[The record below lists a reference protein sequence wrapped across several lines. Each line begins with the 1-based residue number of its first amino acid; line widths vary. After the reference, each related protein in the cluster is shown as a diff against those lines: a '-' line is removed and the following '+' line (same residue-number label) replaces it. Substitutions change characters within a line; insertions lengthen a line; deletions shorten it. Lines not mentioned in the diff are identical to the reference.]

1 MPNLVALPPSAS
13 YAIPTDAPCARL
25 YAAFLAGRSEHTLRA
40 YGQDLEAFAA
50 FLGEPSPQAALARL
64 ISCKPGDGNGLLL
77 DFRSHMIASALTP
90 ATINRRLA
98 AVRSAV
104 KLARTL
110 GFTSWTPQIDGLK
123 AQSYRDTVGPGL
135 DGTRAMLAHA
145 RAQDLVKAA
154 RDVALIRLMF
164 DLGLRRGEVA
174 GLNLEDIDRDN
185 KRVWI
190 KGKGRTQKESRTLPD
205 PTLLA
210 LADWIAVRGQIAI
223 GDELALFVGLAGST
237 HGQRITGRGLYHVIA
252 RIGLDVGIKTR
263 PHGLRHASITAA
275 LDANGGDVRAVQQ
288 HARHANPQT
297 TIRYD
302 DNRRDL
308 AGNIARSLAN
318 VL

>member
-1 MPNLVALPPSAS
+1 MRSLTVIPEQTALPRSRDDQGAL
-13 YAIPTDAPCARL
+13 L
-25 YAAFLAGRSEHTLRA
+25 YAAFLSGRSEHTLRA
-40 YGQDLEAFAA
+40 YGQDLETFAA
-50 FLGEPSPQAALARL
+50 FLREPSPQAALSHL
-64 ISCKPGDGNGLLL
+64 INCKPGDGNGLLL
-77 DFRSHMIASALTP
+77 AYRSHMINAHLTP

-110 GFTSWTPQIDGLK
+110 GFTSWTPEIDGLK
-123 AQSYRDTVGPGL
+123 ALAYRDTVGPGL
-135 DGTRAMLAHA
+135 DGTRAMMIQA
-145 RAQDLVKAA
+145 RAQDPVKSA

-174 GLNLEDIDRDN
+174 GLNLEDIDRDS

-190 KGKGRTQKESRTLPD
+190 KGKGRAQKESRTLPD
-205 PTLLA
+205 PTLVA
-210 LADWIAVRGQIAI
+210 LTGWVAVRGQIAASN
-223 GDELALFVGLAGST
+223 EKALFVGFAGST
-237 HGQRITGRGLYHVIA
+237 HGKRITGRGLYYVISE
-252 RIGLDVGIKTR
+252 IGRDVGIKTR

-275 LDANGGDVRAVQQ
+275 LDMNNGDVRAAQL

-308 AGNIARSLAN
+308 AGQVAKTLAN